1 MLHIKLVRTI
11 IEPLERGTGLLVIVN
26 QGEYTEELT
35 SERRRMWISAISRDD
50 LLMTFSNA
58 IGSAAG
64 ISFQEKLRKIGI
76 DSTWTGSLP
85 SIVGIQNSM
94 KRTLK
99 KQLFELL
106 QDQQTKE
113 ELYRS
118 LDKKTMNG

>member
-50 LLMTFSNA
+50 LLMIFSNA

-85 SIVGIQNSM
+85 SILGIQNSM

-106 QDQQTKE
+106 QD
-113 ELYRS
+113 
-118 LDKKTMNG
+118 

>member
-1 MLHIKLVRTI
+1 MI
-11 IEPLERGTGLLVIVN
+11 
-26 QGEYTEELT
+26 
-35 SERRRMWISAISRDD
+35 
-50 LLMTFSNA
+50 FSNA

-85 SIVGIQNSM
+85 SILGIQNSM

-118 LDKKTMNG
+118 LDKKTMNGWN